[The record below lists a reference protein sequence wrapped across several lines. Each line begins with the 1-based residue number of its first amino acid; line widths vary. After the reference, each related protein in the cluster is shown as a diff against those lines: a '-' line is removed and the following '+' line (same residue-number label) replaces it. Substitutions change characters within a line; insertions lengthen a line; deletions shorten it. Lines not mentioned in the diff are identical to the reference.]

1 MAERLKGRVA
11 IVTGGTSGI
20 GERTA
25 ERFVEE
31 GASVV
36 IAGRSEEKGRA
47 IAGRLGPRAKFCRA
61 DVTRE
66 ADIAAMVDCAK
77 KHFGRVD
84 CLFNNAGLSTAGRTA
99 EEVTEDAF
107 LYDMKVLVGSVIL
120 GAKHVLPHMRAQ
132 GAGSIINNASIAG
145 IRAGFGPIV
154 YSAAKAA
161 VIQSTRTM
169 AMDLAKTNIRVNAI
183 SPGAIETP
191 IFGRALGFGEKKADE
206 TLSKVG
212 EVLKDF
218 VPMGRVGTPDDIAS
232 AAVFLASDESSFMT
246 GHNLVVDGAATIG
259 QSPER
264 HLDLLQKL
272 HSLGRV

>member
-1 MAERLKGRVA
+1 MADRLKGRVA

-25 ERFVEE
+25 VRFVEE

-47 IAGRLGPRAKFCRA
+47 IAARLGSRALFCRA
-61 DVTRE
+61 DVTHE
-66 ADIAAMVDCAK
+66 ADIVAMVEAAK
-77 KHFGRVD
+77 KNFGRVD

-99 EEVTEDAF
+99 EEVTEEAF
-107 LYDMKVLVGSVIL
+107 VYDMKVLVGSVIL
-120 GAKHVLPHMRAQ
+120 GVKHVLPHMRAQ
-132 GAGSIINNASIAG
+132 GSGSIINNASIAG
-145 IRAGFGPIV
+145 ILAGFGPIV

-161 VIQSTRTM
+161 VIQLTRTM
-169 AMDLAKTNIRVNAI
+169 AMDLTKTGIRVNAI

-191 IFGRALGFGEKKADE
+191 IFGRALGFSDKKADE
-206 TLSKVG
+206 TLTQVG
-212 EVLKDF
+212 AVLSEV
-218 VPMGRVGTPDDIAS
+218 VPIGRVGTPDDIAS

-259 QSPER
+259 QTPDR
-264 HLDLLQKL
+264 HMQLIQKL
-272 HSLGRV
+272 HSLGKS

>member
-1 MAERLKGRVA
+1 MADRLKGRVA

-36 IAGRSEEKGRA
+36 IAGRSEEKGKA
-47 IAGRLGPRAKFCRA
+47 IAARLGPRAVFCRA

-66 ADIAAMVDCAK
+66 QDIVAMVDCAK
-77 KHFGRVD
+77 KNFGRVD
-84 CLFNNAGLSTAGRTA
+84 CLFNNAGFSTAGRTA
-99 EEVTEDAF
+99 EEVTPDAF
-107 LYDMKVLVGSVIL
+107 AYDMNLLVGSIIQGV
-120 GAKHVLPHMRAQ
+120 KHVLPHMRAQ
-132 GAGSIINNASIAG
+132 GSGSIINNASIAG
-145 IRAGFGPIV
+145 ILAGFGPLV

-161 VIQSTRTM
+161 VIQLTRCM
-169 AMDLAKTNIRVNAI
+169 AMDYAKEKIRVNAI

-206 TLSKVG
+206 TLSQVG
-212 EVLKDF
+212 EVLKNF

-232 AAVFLASDESSFMT
+232 AAVYLASEESSFMT
-246 GHNLVVDGAATIG
+246 GHNMVIDGAATIG
-259 QSPER
+259 QTPER
-264 HLDLLQKL
+264 NAQLFQSLLA
-272 HSLGRV
+272 LGKS